1 MKIRKIFALVFV
13 STLLFSCNF
22 FTDSSPNRV
31 FELIGLNAN
40 KIPQSFERVFK
51 EYYQQK
57 QNGSLQALADDQKTM
72 RSSNCVDAVNFY
84 YGNTFKE
91 DIKKINA
98 LSKTDETEP
107 IIKAGIELF
116 EYAQE
121 VQTNDFPKIAKM
133 IDDGKSE
140 EEINLAAKQLD
151 DTKGIELDKKYKKV
165 MDLLLP
171 YADKHGVEYKR
182 F

>member
-1 MKIRKIFALVFV
+1 
-13 STLLFSCNF
+13 
-22 FTDSSPNRV
+22 
-31 FELIGLNAN
+31 
-40 KIPQSFERVFK
+40 
-51 EYYQQK
+51 
-57 QNGSLQALADDQKTM
+57 
-72 RSSNCVDAVNFY
+72 
-84 YGNTFKE
+84 
-91 DIKKINA
+91 
-98 LSKTDETEP
+98 
-107 IIKAGIELF
+107 
-116 EYAQE
+116 
-121 VQTNDFPKIAKM
+121 M

>member
-1 MKIRKIFALVFV
+1 MKIQKIIALVFV

-22 FTDSSPNRV
+22 FTDNSPERV

-40 KIPQSFERVFK
+40 KIPKSFERVFK

-57 QNGSLQALADDQKTM
+57 QNGTLQALAEDQKSM
-72 RSSNCVDAVNFY
+72 RNSNCVDAVNFY

-98 LSKTDETEP
+98 LSKTEETEP
-107 IIKAGIELF
+107 IIKAAIDMF
-116 EYAQE
+116 EYAQNI
-121 VQTNDFPKIAKM
+121 QTNDFPKIAKM
-133 IDDGKSE
+133 IDDGKRE
-140 EEINLAAKQLD
+140 EEVLHAAKELD
-151 DTKGIELDKKYKKV
+151 NAKGMELDKKYEKV
-165 MDLLLP
+165 MSLLLP
-171 YADKHGVEYKR
+171 YADKHGVEYKK